1 MEFPELAFCLRSG
14 AAFGGRDTMIRT
26 TRLNLGFTLLEI
38 SLAVVIGLMML
49 SLALPS
55 MRGLFAEQR
64 LRERM
69 EEFERFVGKAA
80 DLARTSKKEV
90 RLRWES
96 GGIRIVPE
104 QELTGDNL
112 PVSEGWDFFVLDKE
126 ETLLLT
132 RTAARDQNPPAEWSF
147 WPESVREPVELA
159 YVGPGGA
166 WELRFG
172 ALLAEPE
179 VLGVHTR

>member
-1 MEFPELAFCLRSG
+1 MKKGRLLAG
-14 AAFGGRDTMIRT
+14 
-26 TRLNLGFTLLEI
+26 GFTLLEI

-69 EEFERFVGKAA
+69 EQFDQFVGRAA
-80 DLARTSKKEV
+80 ELARTSKMEV
-90 RLRWES
+90 RLRWEE
-96 GGIRIVPE
+96 GGVRIVPE
-104 QELTGDNL
+104 QELPEDGSL
-112 PVSEGWDFFVLDKE
+112 REEGWDFFVLEKE
-126 ETLLLT
+126 ESLQLA
-132 RTAARDQNPPAEWSF
+132 RTVARDPQAAAEWSF
-147 WPESVREPVELA
+147 WPEGIREPVELA
-159 YVGPGGA
+159 YAGPGGA

-172 ALLAEPE
+172 ALISEPE

>member
-1 MEFPELAFCLRSG
+1 VKKEG
-14 AAFGGRDTMIRT
+14 ASVG
-26 TRLNLGFTLLEI
+26 GFTLLEI

-69 EEFERFVGKAA
+69 EEFERFVGRGAE
-80 DLARTSKKEV
+80 LARSSRKEV
-90 RLRWES
+90 RLRWEA

-104 QELTGDNL
+104 QELPADG
-112 PVSEGWDFFVLDKE
+112 PVQEEGWDFFTLDKE
-126 ETLLLT
+126 EVLELA
-132 RTAARDQNPPAEWSF
+132 RTAARDPKALAEWSF
-147 WPESVREPVELA
+147 WPEGIREPVELSYA
-159 YVGPGGA
+159 GPGGTWA
-166 WELRFG
+166 LRFG

-179 VLGVHTR
+179 VLGVQAR

>member
-1 MEFPELAFCLRSG
+1 MKKG
-14 AAFGGRDTMIRT
+14 AMHSA
-26 TRLNLGFTLLEI
+26 GFTLLEI

-69 EEFERFVGKAA
+69 EQFEEFVRRAA
-80 DLARTSKKEV
+80 DLARTSKMEV
-90 RLRWES
+90 RLRWEA
-96 GGIRIVPE
+96 GGVRIVPE
-104 QELTGDNL
+104 QDLQEEGAVR
-112 PVSEGWDFFVLDKE
+112 PEGWDFFTLDKE
-126 ETLLLT
+126 EVLELA
-132 RTAARDQNPPAEWSF
+132 RTAARDPMALAEWSF
-147 WPESVREPVELA
+147 WPEGICEPVELA
-159 YVGPGGA
+159 YTGPGGS

-172 ALLAEPE
+172 ALLAEPD

>member
-1 MEFPELAFCLRSG
+1 MRNLRSK
-14 AAFGGRDTMIRT
+14 
-26 TRLNLGFTLLEI
+26 NSGFTLLEI

-69 EEFERFVGKAA
+69 EQFGQFVGRASE
-80 DLARTSKKEV
+80 LARTSRMEV
-90 RLRWES
+90 RLRWAD
-96 GGIRIVPE
+96 GGIRVVPE
-104 QELTGDNL
+104 QELPEDGSPRED
-112 PVSEGWDFFVLDKE
+112 GWDFFALDKE
-126 ETLLLT
+126 ESLQLA
-132 RTAARDQNPPAEWSF
+132 RTAARDPNAPAEWSF
-147 WPESVREPVELA
+147 WPEGIREPVELA
-159 YVGPGGA
+159 YAGPGGS

-172 ALLAEPE
+172 ALIAEPE